1 MNIWTFV
8 VRYDGELAVSTH
20 ITEQGA
26 LLTAIG
32 DVVEYLGIDE
42 GYFSTCAGHMKDE
55 ETYPPWK
62 NEELK
67 ALTRVDLRRVFLEWG
82 ERTWDHHNYECEVIK
97 TQVAP

>member
-8 VRYDGELAVSTH
+8 VKYDGELAVSTH

-26 LLTAIG
+26 LIAAIE
-32 DVVEYLGIDE
+32 DVLEYLGVCQE
-42 GYFSTCAGHMKDE
+42 YFDNTEDE
-55 ETYPPWK
+55 ETYPTWK
-62 NEELK
+62 QEELK
-67 ALTRVDLRRVFLEWG
+67 EMTREKLTYVFQEWH